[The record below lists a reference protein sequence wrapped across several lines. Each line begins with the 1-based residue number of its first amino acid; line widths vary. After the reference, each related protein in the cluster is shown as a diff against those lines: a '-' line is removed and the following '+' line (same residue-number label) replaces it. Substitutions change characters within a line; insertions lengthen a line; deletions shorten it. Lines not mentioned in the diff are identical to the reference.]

1 MAYSLQFD
9 GSDEYVDLPDITAAQ
24 MSGDFSFEFEI
35 RYVASNGFSF
45 FVSAW
50 PGDDFRWYIG
60 TKDNELRI
68 FHGSFSY
75 NGYELVDDTVYT
87 IKLDVVGTATTL
99 YLDGVEKFTTTTPSG
114 FELVRRFG
122 ASLDSTPRFNT
133 PSELRW
139 MSFVNGT
146 DDRYYDPNATG
157 GTGLVLEDT
166 TGGEDGTLVNF
177 PTDDSQWVFYSTGPV
192 TPINPSI
199 TSLLATSARLNWE
212 QG

>member
-50 PGDDFRWYIG
+50 PGGVSRWYIG

-99 YLDGVEKFTTTTPSG
+99 YLDGVEEFTTTTPSG

>member
-35 RYVASNGFSF
+35 RYVADNGYTF

-50 PGDDFRWYIG
+50 PGDASRWYIG
-60 TKDNELRI
+60 TLGNELRI

-75 NGYELVDDTVYT
+75 NGEELVDDTVYT

-99 YLDGVEKFTTTTPSG
+99 YLDGVEEFTTTTPSG